1 MICIPHRCWNGLRV
15 YDPLALFC
23 VLVSIIVVVIIL
35 LIAVIANWKEGSYNI
50 IIYLVFWWGHS
61 WEFHLVFWWGGPRS
75 SAGCSVGGTTVN
87 SLQDAAGSRD
97 ILGG

>member
-1 MICIPHRCWNGLRV
+1 M
-15 YDPLALFC
+15 ALFC

-61 WEFHLVFWWGGPRS
+61 WEFHLVFWWGGS
-75 SAGCSVGGTTVN
+75 WEFYWVFCWWHYCNLAAGCCRIEGY
-87 SLQDAAGSRD
+87 SRRVVWVF
-97 ILGG
+97 IHV